1 MLDVYGLALAVG
13 FFHRFSDVQTEES
26 MTIFVLLGN
35 FSVQA
40 KLITE
45 LATGF
50 KKCILLPPEMGL
62 FDFGLTFGISS
73 HTVLKNIPYR
83 LGH

>member
-1 MLDVYGLALAVG
+1 MGCIWVGTGCFG
-13 FFHRFSDVQTEES
+13 FFHCFSDVQTEES
-26 MTIFVLLGN
+26 ISIFVLLGS

-45 LATGF
+45 HATGF
-50 KKCILLPPEMGL
+50 KKYILLPPEMGL

-73 HTVLKNIPYR
+73 RTVLKNIPYY
-83 LGH
+83 LGS